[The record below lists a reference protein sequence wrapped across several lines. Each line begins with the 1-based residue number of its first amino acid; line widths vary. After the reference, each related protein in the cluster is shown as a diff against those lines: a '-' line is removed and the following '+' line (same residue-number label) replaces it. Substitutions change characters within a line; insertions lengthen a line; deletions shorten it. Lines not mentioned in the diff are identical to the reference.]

1 MSEFL
6 TIYPRKIGI
15 LKGLQDSIK
24 LEDIQLDHLSLM
36 VRIKKDEI
44 INTLIEEGFKK
55 VKFENKKPGQIGH
68 GFAKKLKKPWEMHI
82 RLLEI
87 NQGLIALQGEVE
99 ISRKYIQHIRS
110 VRCPVVYEI
119 ESILQK
125 HKIEYKIWN
134 SKVRDY
140 ITHVIDNH
148 NITLNSPKLP
158 AMPWLLMI
166 FSGCVIATM
175 HLLKFLTI
183 F

>member
-1 MSEFL
+1 
-6 TIYPRKIGI
+6 
-15 LKGLQDSIK
+15 
-24 LEDIQLDHLSLM
+24 M

-44 INTLIEEGFKK
+44 INTLIQEGFKK
-55 VKFENKKPGQIGH
+55 VKFENRKPGQIGH
-68 GFAKKLKKPWEMHI
+68 GFAKRLKKPWEMHI

-99 ISRKYIQHIRS
+99 ISRKYIQHIGS

-119 ESILQK
+119 ESILKK

-140 ITHVIDNH
+140 ITHVVDNH
-148 NITLNSPKLP
+148 QIILNSPKIP
-158 AMPWLLMI
+158 AMPWILMI
-166 FSGCVIATM
+166 VSGCLIAIL
-175 HLLKFLTI
+175 HGFKFLRI

>member
-6 TIYPRKIGI
+6 TSYPRKIGI